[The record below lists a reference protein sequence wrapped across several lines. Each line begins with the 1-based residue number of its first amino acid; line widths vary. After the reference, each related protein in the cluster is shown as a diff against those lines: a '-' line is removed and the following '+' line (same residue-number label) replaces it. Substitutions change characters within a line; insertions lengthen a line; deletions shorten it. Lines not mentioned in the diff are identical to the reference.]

1 MRSIIDHLK
10 QSRNFARLRIGIGRP
25 PEEQGAISF
34 VLQSFTVQEK
44 EELEVVFQRGL
55 QAVRIMVQEG
65 FNKSAQFVN
74 TPPPAEMLN
83 R

>member
-1 MRSIIDHLK
+1 MHYTDLCK
-10 QSRNFARLRIGIGRP
+10 QNIVNSSHQF
-25 PEEQGAISF
+25 
-34 VLQSFTVQEK
+34 LQ
-44 EELEVVFQRGL
+44 LEVTFQRGL

-74 TPPPAEMLN
+74 TPPQPPEMLN